1 VRRILI
7 VDDDQNILDRYR
19 ESLLKYREIR
29 PTFALGANAAL
40 QELRNLQMDVI
51 VSDMHM
57 PGIDGPTLLETV
69 KEEYPDVVRMILC
82 GPADHEAIFAALPV
96 SHQVLAKPSDAET
109 LCNVIERACRLR
121 ALLTDSLLK
130 RMGHIEK
137 LPSLPAVYSEL
148 MAVMARPDVSTQKI
162 SRIVERDAAMAA
174 KILRLVNSACFGVSR
189 TITRLDQAV
198 SYLGMELIKNLA
210 LTVHVFASLEKTAMR
225 SGFSFEAQQE
235 RSLLT
240 ARVARRLLSD
250 PGKAQD
256 AFTAGLLHEI
266 GNLIL
271 AVCIPAKF
279 NAVVEACR
287 VTGRPQHEVE
297 IEIIGVSHAEVGA
310 YLLGLWGLPYPIVEA
325 VAYHHNPGAAVEKVF
340 DVPSAVSLA
349 AALVDEAMGNP
360 SSMPKA
366 HLESLNVMEKL
377 PRWTAIAQDEVQM
390 MSAQAVV

>member
-1 VRRILI
+1 
-7 VDDDQNILDRYR
+7 
-19 ESLLKYREIR
+19 
-29 PTFALGANAAL
+29 
-40 QELRNLQMDVI
+40 
-51 VSDMHM
+51 
-57 PGIDGPTLLETV
+57 
-69 KEEYPDVVRMILC
+69 
-82 GPADHEAIFAALPV
+82 
-96 SHQVLAKPSDAET
+96 
-109 LCNVIERACRLR
+109 
-121 ALLTDSLLK
+121 
-130 RMGHIEK
+130 
-137 LPSLPAVYSEL
+137 
-148 MAVMARPDVSTQKI
+148 
-162 SRIVERDAAMAA
+162 
-174 KILRLVNSACFGVSR
+174 VNSACFGVSR

-310 YLLGLWGLPYPIVEA
+310 YLLGDYRIPLSKRLPIITTRALRSRKCSTYLPQSVWRRLW
-325 VAYHHNPGAAVEKVF
+325 
-340 DVPSAVSLA
+340 
-349 AALVDEAMGNP
+349 
-360 SSMPKA
+360 SMR
-366 HLESLNVMEKL
+366 
-377 PRWTAIAQDEVQM
+377 RWGIRHQCRRRIWNR
-390 MSAQAVV
+390 